1 MVVACV
7 FLTLFGSAKPVFFH
21 SCTPRNF
28 DRGCKLNSHC
38 TLLRPSCL
46 SSWANSAFVGL
57 LGRDTLFS
65 RPPARHSSITD
76 CGKRRFDSRTDAR
89 ASAIVP
95 THARTRTHT
104 HPYTYT
110 RIHIGKRLFP
120 LGTFF
125 SFDRLLSSLP
135 WCLPFRI
142 IVVTSAMSS
151 HPHPRH
157 LPTFVTFPSLMFSLL
172 SSLPCSV
179 HFRTFFISLVF

>member
-1 MVVACV
+1 MC
-7 FLTLFGSAKPVFFH
+7 FF
-21 SCTPRNF
+21 
-28 DRGCKLNSHC
+28 
-38 TLLRPSCL
+38 
-46 SSWANSAFVGL
+46 
-57 LGRDTLFS
+57 DTLRLSQTCFFS
-65 RPPARHSSITD
+65 LMHATQFWQGLQTEFPLHPLASVLLVLVGEQ
-76 CGKRRFDSRTDAR
+76 CFRRVAGQGHTVLAATCATFFNNRLWQAQVRQQDRRACECNRAHTRTH
-89 ASAIVP
+89 
-95 THARTRTHT
+95 THTHT